1 MPVQLQFLGAAGTVT
16 GSRYLLDTPAL
27 RVLVDCGL
35 FQGYKP
41 LRLRNWA
48 PFRAEPE
55 SIGAVVLTHAHLDHS
70 GYLPLLVKSGFAG
83 RILCTAATRDLSE
96 ILLRDSGHLQ
106 EREAEHANH
115 QGYSKHRPALPL
127 YTQQDAERALR
138 QFVAL
143 EFEHEYE
150 LEKDLT
156 VRFHRAGHILG
167 AAMAEVRTDGTR
179 IVFSGDIGRSHS
191 ATMLPPAIVTRADYL
206 VVESTYGNRRHP
218 ELDAET
224 ALAEV
229 INRTLRRGGSIL
241 IPTFAV
247 GRAQEVLYH
256 IGRLKQS
263 GRIPATLPV
272 FLDSPMAQD
281 ATRIFC
287 SHPHDHRLTPA
298 DCRLAFGAV
307 RYVSDATESKALNVN
322 AGSKIVLSASGM
334 ATGGRVLYHL
344 ERMAPHARNALVFT
358 GFQAGGT
365 RGAAIVGGAQMVKMH
380 GVQVPIRAEVVDLE
394 MLSAHADAPEIL
406 AWLRNFERAPEMTFI
421 THGEPAAAEALRVH
435 IRDEL
440 RWPCTTPDYLD
451 RLTLI
456 KSQVRSMSE
465 HEEKV

>member
-1 MPVQLQFLGAAGTVT
+1 MTVRLQFLGAAGTVT
-16 GSRYLLDTPAL
+16 GSRYLIDTPAFRL
-27 RVLVDCGL
+27 LVDCGL

-48 PFRAEPE
+48 PFRAEPR

-70 GYLPLLVKSGFAG
+70 GYLPLLVKNGFAG

-96 ILLRDSGHLQ
+96 ILLRDSGYLQ

-115 QGYSKHRPALPL
+115 RGYSKHRPALPL

-138 QFVAL
+138 QFVPL

-150 LEKDLT
+150 LEKDMT

-167 AAMAEVRTDGTR
+167 AAMAEIHTDGMH
-179 IVFSGDIGRSHS
+179 IVFSGDIGRLHS
-191 ATMLPPAIVTRADYL
+191 ATMLPPAIIAKADYL
-206 VVESTYGNRRHP
+206 IVESTYGNRRHP
-218 ELDAET
+218 QIDAET

-263 GRIPATLPV
+263 SRIPAALPV

-287 SHPHDHRLTPA
+287 NHPYDHRLTAA
-298 DCRLAFGAV
+298 DCRLAFGGV
-307 RYVSDATESKALNVN
+307 HYVSDASESKALNVDT
-322 AGSKIVLSASGM
+322 ASKIVLSASGM

-365 RGAAIVGGAQMVKMH
+365 RGAAIVGGAQMVKLH

-406 AWLRNFERAPEMTFI
+406 GWLRHFERAPEMTFI

-440 RWPCTTPDYLD
+440 KWPCTTPDYLD

-465 HEEKV
+465 YEEKV